1 MISRI
6 RSNWPVRLGG
16 LLGVL
21 FAGVAAALA
30 APGGPS
36 PPAGDRSASVGKP
49 DSPEPAARPEG
60 PEASPAEKLVASQQE
75 VAIAFERLEKRLLE
89 MAELSAA
96 VDPERAAL
104 LRRIIGQSKDRLVL
118 VQLEQIV
125 RLLQSE
131 QLGDALEGQTAVD
144 RELRALLELMLSE
157 DRAKRLGS
165 EKARIREYLKRL
177 GAILNQQKGVQA
189 RTARA
194 GEPKQLAEEQDRL
207 AQRTADLAQ
216 DIKANEEDA
225 DKPAGKPPSQGRSEA
240 EGPGQ
245 TPAKS
250 QGQAKDQS
258 QADRPGKGQP
268 QAKGPSQAKGQPQG
282 EGQAQ
287 AKGQP
292 QGQTQGG
299 GQGQSRSGENGQPQS
314 AQANPARRR
323 LEAAHE
329 RMREAEQKLREAQR
343 QGATEKQEQAIR
355 ELEQAKAEL
364 ERILRQLREEELE
377 RLLVGLE
384 ARFTKMLQIQREVL
398 DGTVNLGKVPRAD
411 WSRNHDY
418 QAGQLSRREGEIDL
432 EAEKA
437 LVLLRE
443 EGSAVAFPEAV
454 AQMRQDV
461 QQVIDLL
468 ARSKVDELT
477 QEIEKDIIAALEEML
492 KALKKALKDLEDRR
506 QHPQD
511 MPGEPQEPP
520 LVDMLAELKMIRSL
534 QLWVNNRTQRYS
546 KLIQGEQAENPNLVQ
561 ALRQLAER
569 QQRIYRITR
578 DLYLGKNR

>member
-1 MISRI
+1 MIPGI

-16 LLGVL
+16 LLAGL
-21 FAGVAAALA
+21 FAGVTAALA

-49 DSPEPAARPEG
+49 DSPEPAVRPEG

-225 DKPAGKPPSQGRSEA
+225 DKPAGTPPSQRRSEA

-268 QAKGPSQAKGQPQG
+268 QAKGQPQG

-323 LEAAHE
+323 LETAQQ

-398 DGTVNLGKVPRAD
+398 EGTVNLGKVPRAD

-461 QQVIDLL
+461 RQVIDLL

-511 MPGEPQEPP
+511 MPGVPQDPP

-546 KLIQGEQAENPNLVQ
+546 KLIQGEQAENPNLIQ